1 MESAGYY
8 EQFER
13 NLIIILSAL
22 DAGLDIRTTAL
33 NVSLPLEVY
42 VLSEVLNQGGGQFRL
57 SADLAPREQVREFLA
72 QFQQHEAHNE
82 ALMQRILADK
92 KSLMRTPEGRVLTK
106 EMLIRRLEYF
116 NEAARQVNVMR
127 NQHSLGSPP
136 QSRSGVGL
144 VAQAK

>member
-1 MESAGYY
+1 MEAAGYY
-8 EQFER
+8 QQFER
-13 NLIIILSAL
+13 NLDIILSGL
-22 DAGLDIRTTAL
+22 EAGLDIRPTAL
-33 NVSLPLEVY
+33 GTSLPLEVY

-57 SADLAPREQVREFLA
+57 TTESALERLREFYT
-72 QFQQHEAHNE
+72 QFRQNEADTE

-92 KSLMRTPEGRVLTK
+92 KAVMRTPEGRLLTK

-127 NQHSLGSPP
+127 NQHALGSPP

-144 VAQAK
+144 ELQK

>member
-1 MESAGYY
+1 MEAAGYY
-8 EQFER
+8 QQFER
-13 NLIIILSAL
+13 NLDIILSGL
-22 DAGLDIRTTAL
+22 EAGLDIRPTAL
-33 NVSLPLEVY
+33 GTSLPLEVY

-57 SADLAPREQVREFLA
+57 TTESALERLREFYA
-72 QFQQHEAHNE
+72 QFRQNEADTE

-92 KSLMRTPEGRVLTK
+92 KAVMRTPEGRLLTK

-127 NQHSLGSPP
+127 NQHALGSPP

-144 VAQAK
+144 ELQK